1 MVTLDFKN
9 RDPIYRQIAE
19 QIKKMIAVNQLKPGD
34 MLPSVRKLA
43 IELDIDPN
51 TVQRAYLDLRFEGWI
66 DTVRGKG
73 CFVSLSSPV
82 SDHGSNRSYTE
93 DNCCE

>member
-1 MVTLDFKN
+1 MVILNFKN
-9 RDPIYRQIAE
+9 RDPIYRQIAD
-19 QIKKMIAVNQLKPGD
+19 QIKNQIMTNQLTPGD
-34 MLPSVRKLA
+34 MLPSIRKLA
-43 IELDIDPN
+43 IKLDVDPN
-51 TVQRAYLDLRFEGWI
+51 TVQRAYLDLRFEAWI

>member
-1 MVTLDFKN
+1 MVILYFKN

-19 QIKKMIAVNQLKPGD
+19 QIKNHIMVNQLKPGD

-43 IELDIDPN
+43 IELHIDPN

-66 DTVRGKG
+66 DTVQGKG
-73 CFVSLSSPV
+73 CFVSLSPPIRNN
-82 SDHGSNRSYTE
+82 GSNTSYME